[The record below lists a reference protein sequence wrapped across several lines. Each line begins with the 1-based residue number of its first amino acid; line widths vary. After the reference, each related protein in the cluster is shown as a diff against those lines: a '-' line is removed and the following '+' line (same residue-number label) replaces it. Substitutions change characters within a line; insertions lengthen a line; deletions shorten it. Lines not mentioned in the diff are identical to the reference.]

1 MNAQVAT
8 LSAGRENGKNLGQ
21 EKETIDT
28 YSLVV
33 RTPEDGM
40 FTAVTLRLYM
50 GRSRGASTVYA
61 SIWVHGQY
69 SGGAPYHTAGH
80 GQAGGWGYCKRSAAA
95 ACAIKSAGI
104 ELHKSVSGVGMSAV
118 RDALLAIGSA
128 MGYAEMLIVE
138 A

>member
-1 MNAQVAT
+1 MNAQTAI
-8 LSAGRENGKNLGQ
+8 LSAERENGKNLGQ
-21 EKETIDT
+21 EKETVET
-28 YSLVV
+28 FNLVV
-33 RTPEDGM
+33 RTPDEGM

-80 GQAGGWGYCKRSAAA
+80 GSAGGYGYCKRSAAA

-104 ELHKSVSGVGMSAV
+104 ELHKSISGVGHGAIQ
-118 RDALLAIGSA
+118 DAIRAIGTA
-128 MGYAEMLIVE
+128 MGYTEMLIVNN
-138 A
+138 

>member
-1 MNAQVAT
+1 MNAQNAI

-28 YSLVV
+28 YNVVV
-33 RTPEDGM
+33 RTEEGM
-40 FTAVTLRLYM
+40 FTAITLRLYM
-50 GRSRGASTVYA
+50 GRSRGAQTVYA

-80 GQAGGWGYCKRSAAA
+80 GQAGGFGYCKRSAAT

-104 ELHKSVSGVGMSAV
+104 ELHKSISGVGESAM
-118 RDALLAIGSA
+118 RDALLAIGTA
-128 MGYAEMLIVE
+128 MGYSEMLIVTG
-138 A
+138 